1 MTDLLEKIRE
11 YPAMRF
17 SEFINEGYSNG
28 QYRIR
33 AMTYEQNHSP
43 PHELRAF
50 LAIPEIKKE
59 LDKLRFVI
67 KNTPPKQLG
76 SIPRAELVNDLQL
89 KYNIQL
95 SPRAKEL
102 VYNYLKGNDQ
112 YLK

>member
-1 MTDLLEKIRE
+1 
-11 YPAMRF
+11 MRY
-17 SEFINEGYSNG
+17 SEFTSEGYSNG

-50 LAIPEIKKE
+50 LDIPEVKQE
-59 LDKLRFVI
+59 LNKLRFVI
-67 KNTPPKQLG
+67 KNTPAKLLATL
-76 SIPRAELVNDLQL
+76 PRAELVNDLML
-89 KYNIQL
+89 RYNVQL

-112 YLK
+112 YL